1 MEKLR
6 YLNNKQRMQRKQ
18 RSQLLWSNFHNQEPS
33 TINVQTKLSWI
44 EVPMITTD
52 GNNAISGGGKS
63 IMVQTEMPLGQ
74 VSKTSTGE
82 VN

>member
-1 MEKLR
+1 
-6 YLNNKQRMQRKQ
+6 
-18 RSQLLWSNFHNQEPS
+18 
-33 TINVQTKLSWI
+33 
-44 EVPMITTD
+44 MITTD

-82 VN
+82 VNWTISTPGMNRAVQEENLKHSNEQWKHWNGIAKGM

>member
-1 MEKLR
+1 
-6 YLNNKQRMQRKQ
+6 
-18 RSQLLWSNFHNQEPS
+18 
-33 TINVQTKLSWI
+33 
-44 EVPMITTD
+44 MITTD